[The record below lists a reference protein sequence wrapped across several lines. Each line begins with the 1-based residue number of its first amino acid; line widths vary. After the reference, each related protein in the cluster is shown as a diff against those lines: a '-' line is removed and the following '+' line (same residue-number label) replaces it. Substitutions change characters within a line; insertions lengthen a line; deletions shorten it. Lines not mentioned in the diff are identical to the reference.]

1 MVTAR
6 PSPDS
11 RRLWLAGA
19 TLAILTLLA
28 YLPALSGGFIWDDDN
43 FLTLNPLIKASD
55 GLQRFWFTT
64 QPTDYWPVTSTLL
77 WFEWRLW
84 GLNPAGYHA
93 VNVALHVAEV
103 LLLWSIFRRL
113 RLPGAF
119 LGALLF
125 ALHPVN
131 VESVAWI
138 AQCKNLV
145 AMLFFLL
152 SLGWFLQT
160 GLADPERRPVRPGAY
175 ALCLGAFLLALLSK
189 GSVAPLPLVL
199 LGLVAWRRRLTLRD
213 ALWSAPFFALAAALA
228 LVNVWF
234 QTHGASVI
242 RQLTFADRLVGA
254 GGVGWFYLGKA
265 LWPARI
271 LFIYPQWHL
280 DAARFLWWLPLLAA
294 AVVTAALAR
303 LSRPALFAW
312 GYFWVMLIP
321 VLGFADIAFMEYSP
335 VANHYEHL
343 ALIGVAGLAAAGWSL
358 WAARQSGAARGA
370 AALVV
375 GVLFSLTWRQ
385 NQTYRSLENLYRTTL
400 AGNADSWVAHGNLG
414 SLLASEGRLPEA
426 VPELEAALRLR
437 PDYPQARVA
446 LGSALANTGH
456 LAEAGAQFAEA
467 VRLRPDFAEG
477 HYNLALVLQAAGRP
491 QAAMDHLETALR
503 IKPDLATAHN
513 ALGILLAQSGRRAAA
528 IEHFETALRLDPNF
542 AAARAN
548 LQVVERQP

>member
-1 MVTAR
+1 MVTPR

-19 TLAILTLLA
+19 ALAVLTLLA
-28 YLPALSGGFIWDDDN
+28 YLPALRGGFIWDDDN
-43 FLTLNPLIKASD
+43 FLTLNPLIRAPD
-55 GLQRFWFTT
+55 GLYRFWFTT

-84 GLNPAGYHA
+84 GLDPAGYHA

-152 SLGWFLQT
+152 SLSWFLQT
-160 GLADPERRPVRPGAY
+160 GLVEPGPHPMRRRAY

-213 ALWSAPFFALAAALA
+213 ALWSAPFLALAAVLA
-228 LVNVWF
+228 GVNVWF
-234 QTHGASVI
+234 QTHGESAI
-242 RQLTFADRLVGA
+242 RQLGWADRLVGA
-254 GGVGWFYLGKA
+254 GRVGWFYLGKA

-271 LFIYPQWHL
+271 LFIYPQWHP
-280 DAARFLWWLPLLAA
+280 DAGRLAGWLPLLAA
-294 AVVTAALAR
+294 AVVTGGLAR

-335 VANHYEHL
+335 VANHYAHL
-343 ALIGVAGLAAAGWSL
+343 ALIGVVGLAAVGWSA
-358 WAARQSGAARGA
+358 WAGRQRRAALAGS
-370 AALVV
+370 ALVV
-375 GVLFSLTWRQ
+375 AALFTLTWRQ
-385 NQTYRSLENLYRTTL
+385 NQTYRSLESLYRTTL
-400 AGNADSWVAHGNLG
+400 ADNPDAWVAHGNLG
-414 SLLASEGRLPEA
+414 SLLAAEGRLPEA
-426 VPELEAALRLR
+426 IPELEEALRLR

-456 LAEAGAQFAEA
+456 LAEAGMQFAEA

-477 HYNLALVLQAAGRP
+477 HYNLALVLEATGQP

-513 ALGILLAQSGRRAAA
+513 ALGILLAQSGQRAAA
-528 IEHFETALRLDPNF
+528 ISHFETALQVDPGF

-548 LQVVERQP
+548 LEVARRQP